1 MTRQRRAF
9 TLIELLVVMGLIG
22 VLMSLL
28 LPVVG
33 KARAAA
39 RSTACLSN
47 IRQLGTTFQLYVAET
62 KGRLMYNV
70 IFTPQTPDVAWNCNW
85 MGVAER
91 YQVKGQALLCPSA
104 IDPAPQKPGWGST
117 NMAWTGDF
125 STNGNSV
132 RLNATTIRSGSY
144 GFNSYLAINGDDPK
158 ITFATA
164 YKNLD
169 QMPAFMDCAWIEVRP
184 DEQSEVFPV
193 DPPPDLNGNVTAS
206 SPAHWRFLLA
216 RHGRGINVCF
226 ADGSARWVPL
236 EETYRMKWNYNWTGY
251 GLTTLPSR

>member
-1 MTRQRRAF
+1 
-9 TLIELLVVMGLIG
+9 MGLIS

-47 IRQLGTTFQLYVAET
+47 IRQLGTTFRLYVAEN
-62 KGRLMYNV
+62 KGRLMNNI
-70 IFTPQTPDVAWNCNW
+70 IFTPQTPDIAWNCNW
-85 MGVAER
+85 LGVAEH

-104 IDPAPQKPGWGST
+104 IDLAPQKPGYGSASL
-117 NMAWTGDF
+117 AWTGEF
-125 STNGNSV
+125 SVQATSV
-132 RLNATTIRSGSY
+132 RLNSTTVRSGSY
-144 GFNSYLAINGDDPK
+144 GFNSYLAVNGDDPK
-158 ITFATA
+158 VAYETA

-184 DEQSEVFPV
+184 DEQTEAFPV
-193 DPPPDLNGNVTAS
+193 DSPPDLNGNVTAG
-206 SPAHWRFLLA
+206 SPAHWRFLIA
-216 RHGRGINVCF
+216 RHSRGINVCF

-236 EETYRMKWNYNWTGY
+236 EDTYRMKWNYYWQGY
-251 GLTTLPSR
+251 RLTLPR